1 MSTLLDLELGTK
13 AVILDVLPSSLS
25 AKMAEMGLIEGAEL
39 SVAFKAPFG
48 DPIAIELNGSFLSLR
63 KNEASLVKIQLI

>member
-1 MSTLLDLELGTK
+1 VSTLLDLELGNK
-13 AVILDVLPSSLS
+13 AVILEVLPSSLS

-48 DPIAIELNGSFLSLR
+48 DPIAIELNGTLLSLR
-63 KNEASLVKIQLI
+63 KNEASLVKTQVI

>member
-1 MSTLLDLELGTK
+1 MSTLLDLELGNK
-13 AVILDVLPSSLS
+13 AVILEVLQSSLS

-48 DPIAIELNGSFLSLR
+48 DPIAIELNGSLLSLR
-63 KNEASLVKIQLI
+63 KKEASLVKIQLI

>member
-48 DPIAIELNGSFLSLR
+48 DPIAIELNGTLLSLR
-63 KNEASLVKIQLI
+63 KNEASLVKTQVI

>member
-1 MSTLLDLELGTK
+1 MSTLLDLEIEKK
-13 AVILDVLPSSLS
+13 AVILEVLPSPLS
-25 AKMAEMGLIEGAEL
+25 SKMAELGIIEGVEL

-48 DPIAIELNGSFLSLR
+48 DPIAIELNGSLLSLR

>member
-1 MSTLLDLELGTK
+1 MSTLLDLELGNK
-13 AVILDVLPSSLS
+13 AVILEVLPSSLS

-48 DPIAIELNGSFLSLR
+48 DPIAIELNGSLLSLR
-63 KNEASLVKIQLI
+63 KKEASLVKIQLI

>member
-1 MSTLLDLELGTK
+1 MSTLLDLELGNK
-13 AVILDVLPSSLS
+13 AVILEVLPSSLS
-25 AKMAEMGLIEGAEL
+25 AKMAEMGLIEGSEL

-48 DPIAIELNGSFLSLR
+48 DPIAIELNGSLLSLR

>member
-1 MSTLLDLELGTK
+1 VSTLLDLELGNK
-13 AVILDVLPSSLS
+13 AVILEVLQSSLS

-48 DPIAIELNGSFLSLR
+48 DPIAIELNGSLLSLR
-63 KNEASLVKIQLI
+63 KKEASLVKIQLI

>member
-1 MSTLLDLELGTK
+1 MSTLLDLELGNK
-13 AVILDVLPSSLS
+13 AVILEVLLSSLS

-48 DPIAIELNGSFLSLR
+48 DPIAIELNGSLLSLR
-63 KNEASLVKIQLI
+63 KKEASLVKIQLI

>member
-1 MSTLLDLELGTK
+1 MSTLLDLELGNK
-13 AVILDVLPSSLS
+13 AVILEVLPSSLS

-48 DPIAIELNGSFLSLR
+48 DPIAIELNGTLLSLR
-63 KNEASLVKIQLI
+63 KNEASLVKTQVI

>member
-1 MSTLLDLELGTK
+1 MSTLLDLELGNK
-13 AVILDVLPSSLS
+13 AVILEVLPSSLS

-48 DPIAIELNGSFLSLR
+48 DPIAIELNGSLLSLR